1 MKPYS
6 VFKKGGHGHSH
17 DHAHVGMKMS
27 ESEEEEY
34 YNSKGVGSGGHDHE
48 EAEDQKRLEVTSPFL
63 GRTDGLLS
71 LCTIRKI
78 GNYLSFELRLMNQLI
93 VSGQVNWNWN
103 RN

>member
-1 MKPYS
+1 MILTVIPLSRRWDHDPPMKPYS

-27 ESEEEEY
+27 ESEEEEEY

-71 LCTIRKI
+71 L
-78 GNYLSFELRLMNQLI
+78 YNQT
-93 VSGQVNWNWN
+93 N
-103 RN
+103 